1 MSNPA
6 VPYSKPAL
14 APADILVHL
23 AGRGLAIANRPAALS
38 ALDRIGYFRLL
49 IYMRPLQDAAKN
61 FVPGTDFSD
70 VIELYEF
77 DRKLRLLCMDAIERI
92 EVALRASIGN
102 RLALAY
108 GPHFYLES
116 RHFESDGAHRD
127 FFSKV
132 MSAKYLAI
140 THYYA
145 SYNQPSF
152 PTIWASLEA
161 VTLGTMSKLYS
172 TLHLANRK
180 VIAKDFGQDEEI
192 LVSWIRAI
200 NLLRNMCAH
209 HNRLWNA
216 KLVVDEPRRAKAVKH
231 EMGTAGTF
239 VARAAVLVALLQRIE
254 PGSNWGQRLSA
265 LCAAH
270 PMVDT
275 TKMGFSPGWQQR
287 PFWI

>member
-6 VPYSKPAL
+6 IPYAKPAL

-23 AGRGLAIANRPAALS
+23 AGKGLAIANRAAALG

-49 IYMRPLQDAAKN
+49 IYMRPLQDGAKN
-61 FVPGTDFSD
+61 FALGTDFSD
-70 VIELYEF
+70 VVELYEF
-77 DRKLRLLCMDAIERI
+77 DRKLRLLCLDAIERI

-108 GPHFYLES
+108 GPHFYLTS

-132 MSAKYLAI
+132 MSAKNLAI
-140 THYYA
+140 THYHA
-145 SYNQPSF
+145 SYNEPSF
-152 PTIWASLEA
+152 PTIWAGLEA
-161 VTLGTMSKLYS
+161 VTLGTISKLYAG
-172 TLHLANRK
+172 LHPANRK
-180 VIAKDFGQDEEI
+180 VVAKDFGQDEEI
-192 LVSWIRAI
+192 LVSWIRAT

-216 KLVVDEPRRAKAVKH
+216 KLVVDEPKRAKKFKH
-231 EMGTAGTF
+231 EMGASGTF
-239 VARAAVLVALLQRIE
+239 VARAAVLVALLEVIE
-254 PGSNWGQRLSA
+254 PGSNWGPRLST

-270 PMVDT
+270 PKVDT
-275 TKMGFSPGWQQR
+275 ARMGFSAGWQQR
-287 PFWI
+287 QFWT